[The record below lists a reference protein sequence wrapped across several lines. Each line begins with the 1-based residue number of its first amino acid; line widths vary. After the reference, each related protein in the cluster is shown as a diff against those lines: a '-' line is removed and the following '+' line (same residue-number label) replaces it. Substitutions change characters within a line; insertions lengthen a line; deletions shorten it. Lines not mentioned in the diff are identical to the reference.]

1 MTEHGDK
8 MERDPTPREQKIDA
22 FLAEQDRIMK
32 SVYDLVDAV
41 AEACDIIVTSR
52 TNGVPLTDEEV
63 TRIVAALET
72 ASANELVD
80 GSDRLAV
87 IEDVTMFRN
96 RPPTQMSSTI
106 LLSVLDRAIEKRN
119 TAVDNQLKSIPR
131 FDQEGNLI
139 PEKQHAQNVEK
150 KSDPNPPGRSVEDDW
165 LDGFV
170 ICPKCHASV
179 KRRKYL
185 RHFRRRH
192 NRKVTLSD
200 LPVAKDAPGSRTVEA
215 DFSQQP
221 ERAREHSPLMAAPSV
236 VSSKPPPPVPEVLFT
251 PPVEEKERRGLYLET
266 IINRATANKNN
277 DNRKNRTSIEDTSVQ
292 TLYEI
297 ALLRAVLQGCQGV
310 DFESDDGVA
319 SRRMQQYIDSACG
332 STGRNLVENVG
343 WKKWHALEQL
353 ERDGRIIRTGDVY
366 SAGHDAAAWFD
377 TWRTRWGGSPFF
389 ETTDFGEK
397 DSFWIS
403 VEWECLSERFA
414 IERVKEAFHRYGSN
428 FCTDFVNDI
437 CAQQEGYLNDRKGL
451 LASYAALCHRPD
463 ENNILEASRRIEAFA
478 TARSYPEKTW
488 RNLPGIQDTKNAG
501 KLLSSLCSSFAR
513 ISKAEIQYWL
523 TGVYNAHYGAW

>member
-1 MTEHGDK
+1 
-8 MERDPTPREQKIDA
+8 MEKEPTPRERKINA
-22 FLAEQDRIMK
+22 YFEERGRIMDAIF
-32 SVYDLVDAV
+32 DLVDV
-41 AEACDIIVTSR
+41 LAEACDIIVESR
-52 TNGVPLTDEEV
+52 SNNIQLTDEEV
-63 TRIVAALET
+63 SKIVAALDK
-72 ASANELVD
+72 ASENELVD
-80 GSDRLAV
+80 STDRVAA
-87 IEDVTMFRN
+87 IEGMTLFQN
-96 RPPTQMSSTI
+96 SPPPQISSTI

-119 TAVDNQLKSIPR
+119 AMIDEDLKLRPK

-139 PEKQHAQNVEK
+139 SPKRDAPEQEIHPARKTPAQ
-150 KSDPNPPGRSVEDDW
+150 STDDVW
-165 LDGFV
+165 RNEFV
-170 ICPKCHASV
+170 ICPKCHTAV
-179 KRRKYL
+179 KRKNYWKHY
-185 RHFRRRH
+185 RHRH
-192 NRKVTLSD
+192 DRHVTLAE
-200 LPVAKDAPGSRTVEA
+200 LPVAKEASGSRPVEVGV
-215 DFSQQP
+215 SQQP
-221 ERAREHSPLMAAPSV
+221 AKPLPVLEEVFTAP
-236 VSSKPPPPVPEVLFT
+236 P
-251 PPVEEKERRGLYLET
+251 EEKEHRGLYLET

-319 SRRMQQYIDSACG
+319 SRRMQQYIDSACS

-414 IERVKEAFHRYGSN
+414 IERVKEAFYRHNSN
-428 FCTDFVNDI
+428 SGIDFAKEV

-463 ENNILEASRRIEAFA
+463 ENNILEASRRIDAFA

-488 RNLPGIQDTKNAG
+488 KSLPGIQDTKNAG
-501 KLLSSLCSSFAR
+501 KFLSSLCSSFAR

-523 TGVYNAHYGAW
+523 TGIYNARDGAW